1 MPAEEPMNPE
11 IAIDVCRKAI
21 QTVLMCS
28 APMLIIGLI
37 IGLIVSIFQAATQIN
52 EQTLTFVP
60 KIIAVFVTML
70 IFGPWMI
77 KLLVTFTTGLFDVMA
92 TL

>member
-1 MPAEEPMNPE
+1 MNPE
-11 IAIDVCRKAI
+11 LAIDICRKAI
-21 QTVLMCS
+21 QTVLLGS

-37 IGLIVSIFQAATQIN
+37 IGLIISIFQAATQIN

-70 IFGPWMI
+70 IFGPWLI
-77 KLLVTFTTGLFDVMA
+77 ELLVTFTTGLFEVMA

>member
-1 MPAEEPMNPE
+1 MNPE
-11 IAIDVCRKAI
+11 LAIDICRKAV
-21 QTVLMCS
+21 QTVLMGS

-60 KIIAVFVTML
+60 KIVAVFISIL
-70 IFGPWMI
+70 IFGPWLI
-77 KLLVTFTTGLFDVMA
+77 NLLVTFTIGLFEVMA